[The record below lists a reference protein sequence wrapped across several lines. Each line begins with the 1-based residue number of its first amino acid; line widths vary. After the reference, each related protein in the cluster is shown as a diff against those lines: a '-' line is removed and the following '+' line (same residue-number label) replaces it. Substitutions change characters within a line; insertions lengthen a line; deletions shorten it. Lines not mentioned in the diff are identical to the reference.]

1 MADLSPGT
9 KPRPRATPDARPN
22 RREDKPRRALSKRR
36 LTNSFGYAF
45 AGIAHVWRNEPN
57 FRIEGVIGVLAVVW
71 ALLLNVSPV
80 PILLCCALVLGLEL
94 LNSALEALTNLVSP
108 QPHPLAKVAKD
119 AGAGA
124 VLIASLISVLV
135 GLWTLGPPLWRS
147 VVTLAGAG

>member
-1 MADLSPGT
+1 M
-9 KPRPRATPDARPN
+9 
-22 RREDKPRRALSKRR
+22 
-36 LTNSFGYAF
+36 
-45 AGIAHVWRNEPN
+45 WCNEPN
-57 FRIEGVIGVLAVVW
+57 FRIEVFIGILAVAG
-71 ALLLNVSPV
+71 ALLLNVSPA

-94 LNSALEALTNLVSP
+94 LNSALEALTDLVSP

-124 VLIASLISVLV
+124 VLLASIISVLV